1 MDRGGG
7 PGKGDKPYIT
17 GLNQLLES
25 YQEELKTLEFQPE
38 TNPEKQRVRADIKR
52 TQKDLAAAIGRG
64 IPSSSTGGNVD
75 TDNPLL
81 K

>member
-25 YQEELKTLEFQPE
+25 YQKQLEDITLPE
-38 TNPEKQRVRADIKR
+38 PEKARIRALVIK
-52 TQKDLAAAIGRG
+52 TQKDLENAIGRG
-64 IPSSSTGGNVD
+64 IPPNPTGKPTVGNW
-75 TDNPLL
+75 
-81 K
+81 